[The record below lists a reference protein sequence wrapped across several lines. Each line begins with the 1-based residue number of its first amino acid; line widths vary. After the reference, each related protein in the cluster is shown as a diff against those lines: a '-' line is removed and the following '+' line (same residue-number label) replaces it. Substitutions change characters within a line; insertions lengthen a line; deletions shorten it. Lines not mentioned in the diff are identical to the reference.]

1 MNTYLSL
8 GDHVKSTILDTNYFD
23 IGGLNS
29 GNLEIDVTKEIHSS
43 LNGKYKLIWSERML
57 EHVHP
62 DLVSQSVKNIAKLLD
77 VDGVLRFS
85 LPICY
90 FVDGHM
96 LREGNFQRQLE
107 YGHWTWFNIESW
119 GLITEEIFGKLL
131 PLPDNSRSWDQIISD
146 NNLFH
151 RPIRY
156 YRRDGSLYVD
166 DKIFD
171 ESNNQFLDFPQIK
184 QKRPNSF
191 IFDLSLRPF

>member
-96 LREGNFQRQLE
+96 LREGNFQRQQE

-119 GLITEEIFGKLL
+119 G
-131 PLPDNSRSWDQIISD
+131 
-146 NNLFH
+146 
-151 RPIRY
+151 
-156 YRRDGSLYVD
+156 
-166 DKIFD
+166 
-171 ESNNQFLDFPQIK
+171 
-184 QKRPNSF
+184 
-191 IFDLSLRPF
+191 